1 MLHCRTVLY
10 SHSKRNRNCY
20 PHYTAN
26 LLFPT
31 TALSIFVVSIRVIFQ
46 YLKTN
51 FLFIP
56 QTIQQIKKNITRK
69 PNLTQMSNGKR
80 IWRRSCRTLRWSPTV
95 RNAPRP
101 TGKRTSTSC
110 STTTRRTWNKTS
122 ASISCFVTWWAAL

>member
-56 QTIQQIKKNITRK
+56 QTIQQIKKNCNTKTK
-69 PNLTQMSNGKR
+69 PHTDEQWEKDLEAELQDFEVVADGAER
-80 IWRRSCRTLRWSPTV
+80 
-95 RNAPRP
+95 
-101 TGKRTSTSC
+101 
-110 STTTRRTWNKTS
+110 STTNWEKDVDELLDDDETDLK
-122 ASISCFVTWWAAL
+122 